1 MSLYREIKSHQ
12 KGPEKSG
19 YLMHYI
25 YRKISVFFSIFFIKL
40 RVSPNFITFLSL
52 VSDVVVIYLMYLQR
66 WVLAGIL
73 VNLALVFDCSDG
85 EVARYYKS
93 KEKNPIEKKYGSYL
107 DEVIGTIGFTTVVFF
122 AGYFM
127 GGFWVGLFAMFG
139 LFMVIL
145 TSLTAQI
152 EFPQK
157 REIAKKFEESLF
169 GNLKGRIGFTCAAQR
184 ILVSLAVIFSSIH
197 LLFLFGVLCHA
208 FYLLKFWLYRNL

>member
-19 YLMHYI
+19 YLMYYV

-40 RVSPNFITFLSL
+40 RISPNTITFLSL
-52 VSDVVVIYLMYLQR
+52 VSDGIVVYLMYLQK
-66 WVLAGIL
+66 WIIAGLL
-73 VNLALVFDCSDG
+73 VNLALILDCSDG
-85 EVARYYKS
+85 EVARYYRS
-93 KEKNPIEKKYGSYL
+93 KEKNPTEKKYGSYL
-107 DEVIGTIGFTTVVFF
+107 DEVLGTIGFTAVVFF

-127 GGFWVGLFAMFG
+127 GKIWLGLFAMFG

-157 REIAKKFEESLF
+157 KEIAKKFEEGLF
-169 GNLKGRIGFTCAAQR
+169 GNRKGRIGFTCAAQR
-184 ILVSLAVIFSSIH
+184 ILVSLGVIFSSIH
-197 LLFLFGVLCHA
+197 LLFLFGVLCHT
-208 FYLLKFWLYRNL
+208 FYLFKFWIYRKL